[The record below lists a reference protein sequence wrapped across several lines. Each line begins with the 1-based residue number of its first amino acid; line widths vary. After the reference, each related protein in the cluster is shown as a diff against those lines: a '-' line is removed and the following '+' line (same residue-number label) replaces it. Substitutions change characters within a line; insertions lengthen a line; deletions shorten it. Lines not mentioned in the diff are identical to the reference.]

1 MIHRRDFLKLGA
13 TGLGTL
19 AAAHAMPEVLANL
32 LTGRVSADAG
42 KANGPKKQLVV
53 IFQRGAMDG
62 LNALVPFYDDNYYS
76 MRPTLAVPRPKK
88 GEAVSALDL
97 DGRFGL
103 NSNLAAFLP
112 LFQSGKLAAI
122 TAVGSPDTTRSHFD
136 AQDYMESGTPGRKA
150 TADGWLNRYLQTSK
164 AANATPFR
172 AVSMTQLTPRTMQGK
187 ADVVAMGNLNDFNF
201 RAGNA
206 TGKVTTSF
214 EEMYAKQAADA
225 LRGTGQE
232 TVEAVKFLK
241 KANPARFQPE
251 NGAKYPTSTFGNAMK
266 QIGQLIKSEV
276 GLEVA
281 FTDIG
286 GWDTHVNQGA
296 PNQQFGA
303 LNRNLRDLG
312 DTLGAFAQDMGP
324 RMDNILVL
332 TMTEFGR
339 TVRQNGT
346 GGTDHGHGSC
356 MFALGAG
363 VKGGK
368 VYGDLPKLNSTN
380 LYEGRDVPVTTDFRD
395 VFAEVLS
402 RHMNDSNLAPVL
414 PGYPVNKS
422 KFLNFLG

>member
-1 MIHRRDFLKLGA
+1 MIHRRDFLKIGA
-13 TGLGTL
+13 TGLGSL
-19 AAAHAMPEVLANL
+19 AAAHAMPEMLANL
-32 LTGRVSADAG
+32 LGGRVSADSG
-42 KANGPKKQLVV
+42 KGSGQRKQLIV

-62 LNALVPFYDDNYYS
+62 LNALVPHYDDNYYS
-76 MRPTLAVPRPKK
+76 LRPTLAVPRPKK

-103 NSNLAAFLP
+103 NPNLAPFLP
-112 LFQSGKLAAI
+112 LFQSGKLACI
-122 TAVGSPDTTRSHFD
+122 TAVGSPDNTRSHFD
-136 AQDYMESGTPGRKA
+136 AQDYMESGTPGRKS
-150 TADGWLNRYLQTSK
+150 TPDGWLNRYLQTSK
-164 AANATPFR
+164 IPNATPFR

-187 ADVVAMGNLNDFNF
+187 AEVVAMANLNDFNF

-206 TGKVTTSF
+206 TGRVTSSF
-214 EEMYAKQAADA
+214 EEMYARQAADA

-241 KANPARFQPE
+241 KANPSRFQPE
-251 NGAKYPTSTFGNAMK
+251 NGAKYPTTPFGNAMK
-266 QIGQLIKSEV
+266 QIGQLIKADV

-296 PNQQFGA
+296 PNQPFGA
-303 LNRNLRDLG
+303 LNRNLKDLG
-312 DTLGAFAQDMGP
+312 ETLGAFSSDMGT
-324 RMDNILVL
+324 RMDNILVV

-346 GGTDHGHGSC
+346 GGTDHGHGSA

-368 VYGDLPKLNSTN
+368 VYGDLPKLTTTN

-402 RHMNDSNLAPVL
+402 KHLGDQNLAPVL
-414 PGYPVNKS
+414 PGYQVNKS
-422 KFLNFLG
+422 KFLNFLA